1 MNSITKQ
8 VRNLLGRLNVSPR
21 PTPVDIDAFRETPV
35 PRMRI
40 ETDTMLNIRLYKV
53 ENGWVV
59 QSYHENK
66 NNTMGS
72 TRVVADDADVM
83 KEIEASV
90 AIFKIG

>member
-1 MNSITKQ
+1 MSSITNQ

-21 PTPVDIDAFRETPV
+21 PTPLEMDVVES
-35 PRMRI
+35 PRLRI
-40 ETDTMLNIRLYKV
+40 ETDTYVNIRLHKV

-59 QSYHENK
+59 QSYHEKK

-72 TRVVADDADVM
+72 TRVVPDDADVM